1 MSVITLEEKV
11 EAPVSPPSPVVS
23 HGARGRSRALA
34 LLTAVLWGLVG
45 FAVLVGIWTWAA
57 STEPNFP
64 TPSEAYS
71 AFTDMVS
78 DPFYDN
84 GPDDKGVGLL
94 LQATLTMVFKGFLL
108 ASLVAVPLGLVM
120 GTSRRV
126 WEAVNP
132 VVQVLK
138 PVSPLAWF
146 PLFLVLFKDVPKASV
161 WVIFLIA
168 MWPIVLNTAA
178 GAAAVPSDQR
188 DVAKVFRFSRLAY
201 LRHVVVP
208 HTLPQAVTGMR
219 ISMGLCWMVIVAVEM
234 LGGNN
239 GIGRAVWD
247 FYNGL
252 RYDQMVAAIFIIGL
266 TGLILDLLLMRLSKA
281 VALEEV

>member
-1 MSVITLEEKV
+1 MSLATRTPEQVVTPPD
-11 EAPVSPPSPVVS
+11 EATDTGEAAASPAPSVPAAPGRNRFVS
-23 HGARGRSRALA
+23 
-34 LLTAVLWGLVG
+34 LLTAALWGVVG
-45 FAVLVGIWTWAA
+45 FAVVVGLWAWAA
-57 STEPNFP
+57 SKEPNFP
-64 TPSEAYS
+64 TPSEGYR

-78 DPFYDN
+78 DPFYEN

-94 LQATLTMVFKGFLL
+94 LQASLTKVFKGFLL
-108 ASLVAVPLGLVM
+108 ATLVAVPLGLLM
-120 GTSRRV
+120 GTSQRI
-126 WEAVNP
+126 WQAANP

-146 PLFLVLFKDVPKASV
+146 PLFLVLFKDVPKSSV

-178 GAAAVPSDQR
+178 GAAAVPNDQR
-188 DVAKVFRFSRLAY
+188 DVAKVFRFSKLSY

-219 ISMGLCWMVIVAVEM
+219 ISMGICWMVIVAVEM
-234 LGGNN
+234 LGGEN

-247 FYNGL
+247 WYNGL
-252 RYDQMVAAIFIIGL
+252 R
-266 TGLILDLLLMRLSKA
+266 
-281 VALEEV
+281 